1 MIERMIVQFSE
12 ASTFNCSLDAGSADF
27 VATWGESFL
36 PPEYEGPTEV
46 TPDETQHI
54 LETRGMILG
63 SDITVDAIPDDYVGS
78 AITRR
83 SQSDVTVSGPAV
95 SAPSGYYEES
105 VSGTVQSGSVSVP
118 NKSMTATPS
127 IDVSASGLITAL
139 VSSTKTIAPSVSE
152 GYVTTGSSGT
162 VTASGVSTTQLTTQA
177 GMTITPT
184 ESEQTAVQAG
194 RYTTGDVK
202 VGAISSTYVGSDVPR
217 HDSDDLS
224 VSGAT
229 VTAPSGHYEAAA
241 SATVASG
248 TEGTPSASKGTVSSH
263 SVAVTPSV
271 TNSEGYI
278 SGGTHTGTP
287 VTVSASELVSGTYSV
302 TSSGTKDVTN
312 YQYASIAAGTE
323 GTPTASKS
331 TVSGHAVTVTPSVT
345 NSAGYI
351 TGGTKTGTGVSV
363 SASELVSGTYNV
375 TSSGTKD
382 VTNYA
387 SASVPAGT
395 AGTPTATKGTV
406 SGHAVTVTPS
416 VTNATGFITG
426 STKTGTGVSVSA
438 SELVSGTKSIT
449 SNGTN
454 IDVTEYAAVDV
465 AVSGGG
471 TPTIEALTVTPTE
484 SQQTFDGTG
493 ALLVSSNNFHTPTV
507 TLASGSTYTYSA
519 DAVYDS
525 MFYPVPGMVE
535 TYDFVWDGTGLQQ
548 TFSDGSRAYTLNIS
562 SSGTVSLTGLS
573 GLDQI
578 NYSLYSA
585 SVDGYLPVTVD
596 AISSTYVGSDI
607 PTRSSTDLSAS
618 GATVT
623 APAGYYASN
632 ATKTVS
638 SGTEG
643 TPTATKGTVSSNRV
657 TVTPSVTNSAGYI
670 SGGTHTGTGVTV
682 QASELVS
689 GTKTITASGTTDV
702 ANYANA
708 SVAAGSAT
716 VPSTASGTGAT
727 ASQSGTTL
735 TLTKTISMTPTVSA
749 GYVASG
755 TAGNI
760 ALTISATDANFD
772 AANIKS
778 GVTLFGKTGTYT
790 GGGGGGSGLT
800 LLATKSLGTISTS
813 STSAADSGKNITVTG
828 YNDYDVLI
836 VDVSVDSTTNNRHTS
851 TVSFVILT
859 GTSNVAT
866 KNTYTVASNKWNSKL
881 GSTGTGSTRQS
892 TTAYGIYAN
901 SATVSGST
909 MTIPFYQRYN
919 SNNTGTINGSYTAR
933 VYGVKLYDLIGG

>member
-12 ASTFNCSLDAGSADF
+12 SSTFDCSLDAGSADF

-63 SDITVDAIPDDYVGS
+63 SDITVDAIPDDYIGS

-83 SQSDVTVSGPAV
+83 SQSDVTVSGPTV
-95 SAPSGYYEES
+95 SAPSGYYEET

-118 NKSMTATPS
+118 NKSMAATPS

-162 VTASGVSTTQLTTQA
+162 VTASGVSTTQMTTQA
-177 GMTITPT
+177 GTTITPT
-184 ESEQTAVQAG
+184 ESEQTAVQVG

-229 VTAPSGHYEAAA
+229 VTAPAGHYEAAA

-248 TEGTPSASKGTVSSH
+248 TEGTPSASKGAVSNH
-263 SVAVTPSV
+263 SVEVTPSV

-278 SGGTHTGTP
+278 PGGTHTGTP
-287 VTVSASELVSGTYSV
+287 VTVSASELVSGTYS
-302 TSSGTKDVTN
+302 
-312 YQYASIAAGTE
+312 
-323 GTPTASKS
+323 
-331 TVSGHAVTVTPSVT
+331 
-345 NSAGYI
+345 
-351 TGGTKTGTGVSV
+351 
-363 SASELVSGTYNV
+363 V

-416 VTNATGFITG
+416 VTNTTGFITG

-465 AVSGGG
+465 AVPSG
-471 TPTIEALTVTPTE
+471 TPTLQTKTKSYTPTE
-484 SQQTFDGTG
+484 AAQSE
-493 ALLVSSNNFHTPTV
+493 TV
-507 TLASGSTYTYSA
+507 TY
-519 DAVYDS
+519 DAGYD
-525 MFYPVPGMVE
+525 
-535 TYDFVWDGTGLQQ
+535 GL
-548 TFSDGSRAYTLNIS
+548 DEVNIS
-562 SSGTVSLTGLS
+562 VG
-573 GLDQI
+573 
-578 NYSLYSA
+578 
-585 SVDGYLPVTVD
+585 
-596 AISSTYVGSDI
+596 AISSTYVGSGI
-607 PTRSSTDLSAS
+607 TQRSSTDLSAS

-623 APAGYYASN
+623 APAGYYAN
-632 ATKTVS
+632 AATKSVS

-657 TVTPSVTNSAGYI
+657 TVTPSVTNAAGYI
-670 SGGTHTGTGVTV
+670 AGGTHAGTGVTV

-689 GTKTITASGTTDV
+689 GTKTITGSGTTDV
-702 ANYANA
+702 ANYASA

-735 TLTKTISMTPTVSA
+735 TLTKTLSITPTVSA

-760 ALTISATDANFD
+760 ALSISATDANFD

-778 GVTLFGKTGTYT
+778 GVSIFGKTGTYT

-800 LLATKSLGTISTS
+800 LLATKSLGALSTS
-813 STSAADSGKNITVTG
+813 STSAADTGKNVTVTG
-828 YNDYDVLI
+828 YNDYDMLV
-836 VDVSVDSTTNNRHTS
+836 VDVSVDSATNSRHTS
-851 TVSFVILT
+851 TVSLIFLT
-859 GTSNVAT
+859 GTSNVDT
-866 KNTYTVASNKWNSKL
+866 KNTYAVAGNKWNSKL
-881 GSTGTGSTRQS
+881 NNVGTGNTRQS
-892 TTAYGIYAN
+892 TSAYGIYAN
-901 SATVSGST
+901 SATVSEST
-909 MTIPFYQRYN
+909 MTIPFYYRYN
-919 SNNTGTINGSYTAR
+919 SNYSGTINGTYTAR
-933 VYGVKLYDLIGG
+933 VYGVKLYELIGG